1 MPVVK
6 VKYVEDNESFG
17 RFMLSEQVAHPVEQA
32 SHEVRLIA
40 RGFTPFDPKDED
52 GMHMRDMFVV
62 QRDPV
67 PWVSKKRPAGRVS
80 YLVINTHRA
89 AAAIEFGFTRAKKA
103 INRSGKGQRM
113 LGRAGAR
120 VGEMRGKAGT

>member
-6 VKYVEDNESFG
+6 VTYVEDNESFG
-17 RFMLSEQVAHPVEQA
+17 AFMMSQQVAHPVEQA

-40 RGFTPFDPKDED
+40 RGLTPYDEKDQD
-52 GMHMRDMFVV
+52 GLHMRDMFVV

-67 PWVSKKRPAGRVS
+67 PWVSVKKPAPRVS
-80 YLVINTHRA
+80 YLVINAHRA
-89 AAAIEFGFTRAKKA
+89 AAAIEFGLKKA
-103 INRSGKGQRM
+103 AKRKGVRM

-120 VGEMRGKAGT
+120 VGQMRDQAGT